1 MSTRRLAS
9 TVLAM
14 AAVGMLLRALGPDVA
29 TVREAVLSPQRLAD
43 TAGPDVLVL
52 AWAGALA
59 WLVWCWGLL
68 GLLLTVTSTVP
79 GLIGALARSLS
90 RVVLPAA
97 ARRAAAVA
105 LGIGLR
111 AGLAAPGLAGAARA
125 APVPFAAPDWPTS
138 TATATSTPTPAP
150 ARTPDWPAEAAG
162 EHVVVHG
169 DCLWDIAAGRL
180 ISAAGR
186 TPSDG
191 EVAVAVQAWWTAN
204 AAVIGPDPDLLLPG
218 QVLHPPGA

>member
-1 MSTRRLAS
+1 MSTRRLAT

-97 ARRAAAVA
+97 ARRTAAVA
-105 LGIGLR
+105 LGIGLG
-111 AGLAAPGLAGAARA
+111 AGLAAPGLAGPAPA
-125 APVPFAAPDWPTS
+125 APVPASAPDWPP
-138 TATATSTPTPAP
+138 ATPAP
-150 ARTPDWPAEAAG
+150 APTPDWPAEAAG
-162 EHVVVHG
+162 EHVVV
-169 DCLWDIAAGRL
+169 
-180 ISAAGR
+180 
-186 TPSDG
+186 
-191 EVAVAVQAWWTAN
+191 
-204 AAVIGPDPDLLLPG
+204 
-218 QVLHPPGA
+218 

>member
-97 ARRAAAVA
+97 ARRTAAVA
-105 LGIGLR
+105 LGIGLG
-111 AGLAAPGLAGAARA
+111 AGLAAPGLAGAAPA
-125 APVPFAAPDWPTS
+125 VPVPVAAPDWPP
-138 TATATSTPTPAP
+138 ATPAP
-150 ARTPDWPAEAAG
+150 APAPTPDWPAETTG
-162 EHVVVHG
+162 EHVVVRG

-180 ISAAGR
+180 TSATGR
-186 TPSDG
+186 TPTDR
-191 EVAVAVQAWWTAN
+191 EVTVAVQAWWTAN

-218 QVLHPPGA
+218 QVLRPPGA